1 MHLIRG
7 PRSVLDASGHSGN
20 AGLAGG
26 LGMTEQTQ
34 SQSSTKPGQMT
45 AVMRAM
51 DQAAGPKVL
60 RVGLVMGGKVIEERV
75 IKERGH
81 VTIGPSE
88 KSTFVTP
95 GKNVPSNFRLFELVG
110 NEYVLNFLD
119 NMTGRL
125 AQKSGVTDLA
135 DMKAEATR
143 TTVGN
148 VPVFQVPL
156 SDDARGKVVVGDTTF
171 LFQFVAAPVAQ
182 TKVQMPVSV
191 QAGFGTSIDWSTTII
206 AAFSF
211 LLHFGM
217 VGTIYSDWMDP
228 PVSDDFDVAQLL
240 DTIKNLPAPP
250 PVEEAKD
257 TADTPT
263 PTAEKTDTPKAPT
276 PAKADTGGGKVS
288 DTRAAQIS
296 NELQQLD
303 LQMLGALNSMGNATQ
318 GVLERGD
325 VPMGLFDNAASSS
338 AGASALGGMAGL
350 TLGDSGGAV
359 RPGQAGNSLANIGDT
374 QAAAATAA
382 SASGASKTVKGP
394 TGSAQVGG
402 AAVTGNVANA
412 QSVVAGMGAGFRR
425 CYNRGLQT
433 DPTMKGSVRITAR
446 IGPNG
451 EVLSASPSGGGGLSG
466 DVIGCVVARVQSAQF
481 APPDGGGATVVI
493 PVSFVSQ

>member
-1 MHLIRG
+1 
-7 PRSVLDASGHSGN
+7 
-20 AGLAGG
+20 
-26 LGMTEQTQ
+26 MTEQTQ

-75 IKERGH
+75 IKERTH

-95 GKNVPSNFRLFELVG
+95 NKNVPANFRLFELVG
-110 NEYVLNFLD
+110 NAYVLNFLD

-125 AQKSGVTDLA
+125 AQKSGVTDL
-135 DMKAEATR
+135 DGLKYEASR
-143 TTVGN
+143 TSVGN
-148 VPVFQVPL
+148 VTVYQVAL
-156 SDDARGKVVVGDTTF
+156 SDDARGKVVVGDVTF
-171 LFQFVAAPVAQ
+171 LFQFVTAPVVTA
-182 TKVQMPVSV
+182 KVQMPVSV
-191 QAGFGTSIDWSTTII
+191 QAGFGHSIDWSTTII

-211 LLHFGM
+211 LLHFGL
-217 VGTIYSDWMDP
+217 VGTMYSDWLDP
-228 PVSDDFDVAQLL
+228 PVSGEFDVAQLL
-240 DTIKNLPAPP
+240 ESIKNLPAPP
-250 PVEEAKD
+250 PVEDPKD
-257 TADTPT
+257 TAET
-263 PTAEKTDTPKAPT
+263 APT
-276 PAKADTGGGKVS
+276 PAQAEAPKTPTPAAKAESGGKVS

-303 LQMLGALNSMGNATQ
+303 LQMLGALNTMGDATA

-350 TLGDSGGAV
+350 SLGDSGGAV
-359 RPGQAGNSLANIGDT
+359 RPGAAGNSLANIGDT

-382 SASGASKTVKGP
+382 SAAGGTKTVKGP
-394 TGSAQVGG
+394 VGSAQVGG

-466 DVIGCVVARVQSAQF
+466 EVIGCVVSRVQSAQF

>member
-1 MHLIRG
+1 
-7 PRSVLDASGHSGN
+7 
-20 AGLAGG
+20 
-26 LGMTEQTQ
+26 MTEQTQ

-75 IKERGH
+75 IKERIH

-95 GKNVPSNFRLFELVG
+95 NKHVPSNFRLFELVG

-125 AQKSGVTDLA
+125 AQKSGVTDLDA
-135 DMKAEATR
+135 LKYEAK
-143 TTVGN
+143 TTNVGN
-148 VPVFQVPL
+148 VTVYQVAI

-171 LFQFVAAPVAQ
+171 LFQFVAAPVVAA
-182 TKVQMPVSV
+182 KVQMPVSV
-191 QAGFGTSIDWSTTII
+191 QGGFGSSIDWSTTII

-211 LLHFGM
+211 LLHFGL
-217 VGTIYSDWMDP
+217 VGTMYSDWLDP
-228 PVSDDFDVAQLL
+228 PISDEFDVAQLL
-240 DTIKNLPAPP
+240 DSIKNLPAPP
-250 PVEEAKD
+250 PVEEPKD
-257 TADTPT
+257 TAETATPT
-263 PTAEKTDTPKAPT
+263 PAQADAPKTPT
-276 PAKADTGGGKVS
+276 PAAKAESGGKVS
-288 DTRAAQIS
+288 DARATQIS

-303 LQMLGALNSMGNATQ
+303 LQMLGALNTMGDATA

-350 TLGDSGGAV
+350 SLGDSGGAV
-359 RPGQAGNSLANIGDT
+359 RPGAAGNSLANIGDT

-382 SASGASKTVKGP
+382 SAAGATKTVKGP

-466 DVIGCVVARVQSAQF
+466 DVIGCVVSRVQSAQF

>member
-1 MHLIRG
+1 
-7 PRSVLDASGHSGN
+7 
-20 AGLAGG
+20 
-26 LGMTEQTQ
+26 
-34 SQSSTKPGQMT
+34 MT

-95 GKNVPSNFRLFELVG
+95 GKNVPANFRLFELVG
-110 NEYVLNFLD
+110 NDYVLNFLD
-119 NMTGRL
+119 GMAGRL
-125 AQKSGVTDLA
+125 AQQSGVTDL
-135 DMKAEATR
+135 DGLKYEAKR
-143 TTVGN
+143 TNVGN
-148 VPVFQVPL
+148 VPVYQVAL

-171 LFQFVAAPVAQ
+171 LFQFVAAPVVAA
-182 TKVQMPVSV
+182 KVQMPVSM
-191 QAGFGTSIDWSTTII
+191 QGGFGYSIDWSTTII

-211 LLHFGM
+211 LLHFGL
-217 VGTIYSDWMDP
+217 VGTIYSDWLDP
-228 PVSDDFDVAQLL
+228 PVSNEFDVAQLL
-240 DTIKNLPAPP
+240 DSIKNLPAPP
-250 PVEEAKD
+250 PVEEPKE
-257 TADTPT
+257 TADT
-263 PTAEKTDTPKAPT
+263 APT
-276 PAKADTGGGKVS
+276 PQAEAPKTPAPAAKAEAGGKVS

-303 LQMLGALNSMGNATQ
+303 LQMLGALNTMGDATQ

-325 VPMGLFDNAASSS
+325 VPMGLFDNAAASS

-350 TLGDSGGAV
+350 NLGDSGGAV
-359 RPGQAGNSLANIGDT
+359 RPGAAGNSLANVGDT
-374 QAAAATAA
+374 QAAAAA
-382 SASGASKTVKGP
+382 ASGAGGATKTVKGP
-394 TGSAQVGG
+394 TGSANVGG

-466 DVIGCVVARVQSAQF
+466 DVIGCVVSRVQSAQF

>member
-1 MHLIRG
+1 
-7 PRSVLDASGHSGN
+7 
-20 AGLAGG
+20 
-26 LGMTEQTQ
+26 MTEHTQ

-60 RVGLVMGGKVIEERV
+60 RVGLVMGGKVMEERV
-75 IKERGH
+75 IKERTH

-110 NEYVLNFLD
+110 NEYVLNFMD

-135 DMKAEATR
+135 DLKLQAKT

-148 VPVFQVPL
+148 ATVYQAPL
-156 SDDARGKVVVGDTTF
+156 TDDARGKVVVGDTTF
-171 LFQFVAAPVAQ
+171 LFQFVAAPVVAV
-182 TKVQMPVSV
+182 KIQMPVSV
-191 QAGFGTSIDWSTTII
+191 QGGFGTSIDWSTTII

-211 LLHFGM
+211 LLHFGL
-217 VGTIYSDWMDP
+217 VGTIYSDWLDP
-228 PVSDDFDVAQLL
+228 PVSNEFDVAQLL
-240 DTIKNLPAPP
+240 ESIKNLPAPP
-250 PVEEAKD
+250 PVEEPKE
-257 TADTPT
+257 TADTATPT
-263 PTAEKTDTPKAPT
+263 PQAEAPKTPT
-276 PAKADTGGGKVS
+276 PAAKAESGGKVS

-303 LQMLGALNSMGNATQ
+303 LQMLGALNSMGDATQ

-325 VPMGLFDNAASSS
+325 VPMGLFDNAAASS
-338 AGASALGGMAGL
+338 AGASALGGMGGL
-350 TLGDSGGAV
+350 NLGDSGGAV
-359 RPGQAGNSLANIGDT
+359 RPGAAGNSLANIGDT
-374 QAAAATAA
+374 QAAAGAA
-382 SASGASKTVKGP
+382 SAGGATKTVKGP
-394 TGSAQVGG
+394 TGSANVGG

-466 DVIGCVVARVQSAQF
+466 EVIGCVVSRVQSAQF

>member
-1 MHLIRG
+1 
-7 PRSVLDASGHSGN
+7 
-20 AGLAGG
+20 
-26 LGMTEQTQ
+26 MTEQTQ
-34 SQSSTKPGQMT
+34 SQSSTRPGQLT

-51 DQAAGPKVL
+51 NQAAGPKVL

-88 KSTFVTP
+88 KSSFVTP
-95 GKNVPSNFRLFELVG
+95 GKNIPSNFRLFELVG
-110 NEYVLNFLD
+110 NDYVLNFLE
-119 NMTGRL
+119 NMSGRL

-135 DMKAEATR
+135 DLKHEAKR
-143 TTVGN
+143 TSVGN
-148 VPVFQVPL
+148 ATVYQVPL
-156 SDDARGKVVVGDTTF
+156 SEDARGKVVVGDTTF
-171 LFQFVAAPVAQ
+171 LFQFVAAPVVQA
-182 TKVQMPVSV
+182 KVQMPLSV
-191 QAGFGTSIDWSTTII
+191 QGGFGHSIDWSTTII

-211 LLHFGM
+211 LLHFGL

-228 PVSDDFDVAQLL
+228 PVNDEFDVAALL
-240 DTIKNLPAPP
+240 DSIKNLPAPP
-250 PVEEAKD
+250 PVEEPKD
-257 TADTPT
+257 TAEAATPT
-263 PTAEKTDTPKAPT
+263 PAQAEAPKTPT
-276 PAKADTGGGKVS
+276 PSKADTSGGKVS

-296 NELQQLD
+296 NELAQLD
-303 LQMLGALNSMGNATQ
+303 LQMLGALNSAGDATL

-325 VPMGLFDNAASSS
+325 VPMGLFDSAASSS
-338 AGASALGGMAGL
+338 AGASGLGGLAGL
-350 TLGDSGGAV
+350 ALGDSGGAV
-359 RPGQAGNSLANIGDT
+359 RPGAAGNSLANIGDT

-382 SASGASKTVKGP
+382 SASGATKAVKGP

-412 QSVVAGMGAGFRR
+412 QSVVASMGAGFRR

-433 DPTMKGSVRITAR
+433 DPTMKGSVRISAR

-466 DVIGCVVARVQSAQF
+466 DVIGCVVARVQSSQF
-481 APPDGGGATVVI
+481 APPDGGGATIVI

>member
-1 MHLIRG
+1 
-7 PRSVLDASGHSGN
+7 
-20 AGLAGG
+20 
-26 LGMTEQTQ
+26 MTEQTQ

-75 IKERGH
+75 IKDRGH

-110 NEYVLNFLD
+110 NFYVLNFLD
-119 NMTGRL
+119 NMTGKL
-125 AQKSGVTDLA
+125 AQESGVTDLA
-135 DMKAEATR
+135 ELKHDAKKS
-143 TTVGN
+143 TVAN
-148 VPVFQVPL
+148 VTVFQVPL
-156 SDDARGKVVVGDTTF
+156 TDDARGKVVVGDTTF
-171 LFQFVAAPVAQ
+171 LFQFVAAPAAPA
-182 TKVQMPVSV
+182 KVQMPVAA
-191 QAGFGTSIDWSTTII
+191 QAGFGHSIDWSTTTI

-211 LLHFGM
+211 LLHFGL
-217 VGTIYSDWMDP
+217 VGTIYSDWLDP
-228 PVSDDFDVAQLL
+228 PVSDEFDVAALL
-240 DTIKNLPAPP
+240 DTIKSLPAPP
-250 PVEEAKD
+250 PIEEPKD
-257 TADTPT
+257 NAEAQAPTQAQAEAPKTPT
-263 PTAEKTDTPKAPT
+263 PA
-276 PAKADTGGGKVS
+276 AKAESGGKVS
-288 DTRAAQIS
+288 DQRAAQIS
-296 NELQQLD
+296 NELAQLD
-303 LQMLGALNSMGNATQ
+303 LQMLGTLNNMGNATQ

-350 TLGDSGGAV
+350 ALGDSGGAV
-359 RPGQAGNSLANIGDT
+359 RPGAAGNSLANIGDT

-382 SASGASKTVKGP
+382 SASGATKAVKGP

-466 DVIGCVVARVQSAQF
+466 DVIGCVVARVQSASF
-481 APPDGGGATVVI
+481 APPDGGGATIVI

>member
-1 MHLIRG
+1 
-7 PRSVLDASGHSGN
+7 
-20 AGLAGG
+20 
-26 LGMTEQTQ
+26 MTEQTQ
-34 SQSSTKPGQMT
+34 SQAGSTRPGTMT
-45 AVMRAM
+45 AVMRAV
-51 DQAAGPKVL
+51 DQNAGPKVL
-60 RVGLVMGGKVIEERV
+60 RVGLVLGGKVIEERV
-75 IKERGH
+75 IKQRTH

-110 NEYVLNFLD
+110 NDYVLNVLD
-119 NMTGRL
+119 SMTGRL
-125 AQKSGVTDLA
+125 ALKSGVSDLA
-135 DMKAEATR
+135 DLKSQAKT

-148 VPVFQVPL
+148 VAVYQVPL
-156 SDDARGKVVVGDTTF
+156 SDEARGKVVVGDTTF
-171 LFQFVAAPVAQ
+171 LFQFVAAPAAPA
-182 TKVQMPVSV
+182 KVQMPVSL
-191 QAGFGTSIDWSTTII
+191 QGGFGHSIDWSTTII

-211 LLHFGM
+211 LLHFGL

-228 PVSDDFDVAQLL
+228 PVSDEFDVAQLL

-250 PVEEAKD
+250 PVEEPKD
-257 TADTPT
+257 TAETAT
-263 PTAEKTDTPKAPT
+263 PTATAEAPKPTAAPA
-276 PAKADTGGGKVS
+276 AKADTGGGKVS
-288 DTRAAQIS
+288 DARAAQIS
-296 NELQQLD
+296 NELAQLD
-303 LQMLGALNSMGNATQ
+303 LQMLGALNSMGDATA

-325 VPMGLFDNAASSS
+325 VPMGLFDSAAASG

-350 TLGDSGGAV
+350 IGPDGAGGTV
-359 RPGQAGNSLANIGDT
+359 RPGAAGNSLANIGDT
-374 QAAAATAA
+374 QAQAATAA
-382 SASGASKTVKGP
+382 SAAGAAKTVKGP

-402 AAVTGNVANA
+402 AAVTGSVANA

>member
-1 MHLIRG
+1 
-7 PRSVLDASGHSGN
+7 
-20 AGLAGG
+20 
-26 LGMTEQTQ
+26 MTEQTQ
-34 SQSSTKPGQMT
+34 SQSTTKPGQMT

-75 IKERGH
+75 IRERTH

-95 GKNVPSNFRLFELVG
+95 GKNIPSNFRLFELIG
-110 NEYVLNFLD
+110 NAYVLNFLD
-119 NMTGRL
+119 NMSGRV
-125 AQKSGVTDLA
+125 AQKSGVTDLS
-135 DMKAEATR
+135 DMKPDAKR
-143 TTVGN
+143 VILGN
-148 VPVFQVPL
+148 VTVFQVPL
-156 SDDARGKVVVGDTTF
+156 TDDARGKVVVGDTTF
-171 LFQFVAAPVAQ
+171 LFQFVAAPAVQA
-182 TKVQMPVSV
+182 KVQMPVSV
-191 QAGFGTSIDWSTTII
+191 QAGFGHSIDWSTTII

-211 LLHFGM
+211 LLHFGL

-228 PVSDDFDVAQLL
+228 QVNDEFDVAQIL
-240 DTIKNLPAPP
+240 DSIKNLPPPP
-250 PVEEAKD
+250 PVEEPKD
-257 TADTPT
+257 PTENATPT
-263 PTAEKTDTPKAPT
+263 PAQAEAPKTPT
-276 PAKADTGGGKVS
+276 PSKTDTGGGKVS
-288 DTRAAQIS
+288 DAKAAQIS
-296 NELQQLD
+296 NELAQLD
-303 LQMLGALNSMGNATQ
+303 LQMLGALNSMGDATQ

-350 TLGDSGGAV
+350 TLGESGGAV
-359 RPGQAGNSLANIGDT
+359 RPGAAGNSLANIGDT
-374 QAAAATAA
+374 QAAAVTAA
-382 SASGASKTVKGP
+382 SAAGGTKTVKGP

-412 QSVVAGMGAGFRR
+412 QSVVAGMSAGFRR

-433 DPTMKGSVRITAR
+433 DPTMKGSVRVTAR

-466 DVIGCVVARVQSAQF
+466 EVIGCVVARVQSAQF